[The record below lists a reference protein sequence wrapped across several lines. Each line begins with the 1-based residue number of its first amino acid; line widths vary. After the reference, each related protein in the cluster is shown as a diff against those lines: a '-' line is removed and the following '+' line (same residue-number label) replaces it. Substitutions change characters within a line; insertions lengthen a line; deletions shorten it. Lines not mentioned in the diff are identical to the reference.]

1 MKSNYKKINNKGE
14 KEMSNL
20 TGFLSQ
26 NAVQVENVKH
36 VVSKRF
42 LGEDNM
48 PMEWDIK
55 CITSTEDEELRT
67 ECTKRVLIPGK
78 KKQYTQ
84 ETDFSLY
91 LGKLAAK
98 CTVFPNLDDAAL
110 QDSYG
115 VMGSDVLLK
124 VMLTPGE
131 YSDYLS
137 EIQSING
144 FDVTFEESVEEAKN

>member
-144 FDVTFEESVEEAKN
+144 FDVTFEEAVEEAKN